1 MSRIDAKLPVW
12 DGEYKNMLLLRE
24 HGIGTLGNYR
34 FEHLPRV
41 GDTINIR
48 QAEKSAYF
56 QVSEVEHVV
65 IDPEKPATAVVVVKR
80 VVKWPG

>member
-1 MSRIDAKLPVW
+1 MASVRLA
-12 DGEYKNMLLLRE
+12 
-24 HGIGTLGNYR
+24 NYR

-65 IDPEKPATAVVVVKR
+65 TDPEKPAAAVVVVKR
-80 VVKWPG
+80 VVRWPG